1 MLISPQ
7 RWQPDRGWVWAQLAA
22 AALLLALIPFVDRLG
37 WVMLSPVLT
46 ADAEGIAVVDGVHR
60 VAVGWE
66 RVERL
71 RTVRDRRTPLLE
83 LDLGEH
89 VVVLSRRRLGAPVDE
104 VLGALE
110 ELRVS

>member
-37 WVMLSPVLT
+37 WVILVPTAGYVAASGLRDLLLSPVLT

-66 RVERL
+66 RV
-71 RTVRDRRTPLLE
+71 
-83 LDLGEH
+83 
-89 VVVLSRRRLGAPVDE
+89 
-104 VLGALE
+104 
-110 ELRVS
+110 